1 MTSRGFRA
9 TMNFTDDASGGC
21 VRPARGLIGDP
32 MCDYIDLSPVRP
44 DPAPSANPQA
54 PTVPPKP
61 AAGDL
66 PPAIPPAE
74 LLDLG
79 GVSSDLELN

>member
-1 MTSRGFRA
+1 MTLFGFRA
-9 TMNFTDDASGGC
+9 TMNFADDASGGC
-21 VRPARGLIGDP
+21 VRPAHGLIGDS

-44 DPAPSANPQA
+44 DPTPSANPQA

-61 AAGDL
+61 AAVDL
-66 PPAIPPAE
+66 PPATTPAE
-74 LLDLG
+74 LFDLG